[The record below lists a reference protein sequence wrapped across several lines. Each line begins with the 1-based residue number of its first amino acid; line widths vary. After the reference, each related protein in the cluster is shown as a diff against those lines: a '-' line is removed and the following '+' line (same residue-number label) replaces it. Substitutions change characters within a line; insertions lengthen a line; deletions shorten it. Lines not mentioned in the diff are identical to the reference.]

1 MSLATVVFTLS
12 TVAFAGYALLVT
24 LEERN
29 ARRFVGGRLRDR
41 LDVGIEKAGHQ
52 FDHHVKHV
60 SRYLLQLGWYYS
72 VHSVLRTILAAL
84 VSVYTYIEGIFER
97 NRSRTKEL
105 RKEFRRQLNKKTHL
119 NHIADHRVETALS
132 KEEQETLKARKLE
145 QDH

>member
-1 MSLATVVFTLS
+1 MSIAAIIFFVS
-12 TVAFAGYALLVT
+12 TVAFTGYALLVI

-29 ARRFVGGRLRDR
+29 TRRLVGGYFRDR
-41 LDVGIEKAGHQ
+41 LDIRIEKMGHQ

-60 SRYLLQLGWYYS
+60 SKYLLQLGWYYG

-84 VSVYTYIEGIFER
+84 VSAYTYIEGIFER

-105 RKEFRRQLNKKTHL
+105 RKEFRIQLSKKTHL
-119 NHIADHRVETALS
+119 NHIAEHRVETALT
-132 KEEQETLKARKLE
+132 KEQQETLKTRKLE